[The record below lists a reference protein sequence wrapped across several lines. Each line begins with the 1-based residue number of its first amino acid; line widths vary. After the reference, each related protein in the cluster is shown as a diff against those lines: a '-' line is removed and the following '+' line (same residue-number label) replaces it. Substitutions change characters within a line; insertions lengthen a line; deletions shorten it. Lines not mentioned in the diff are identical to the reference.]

1 MRTFT
6 DTAGRT
12 WTLQLNLGTAKRV
25 RDVLNVD
32 LLQPE
37 QGDPPLLTRLGT
49 DELLLGEVICCLLA
63 DQFEARKVTDA
74 DIRAGFDGATLLA
87 AQKAFYEEIEDFF
100 RQRGRLDR
108 ARAVATQSRMIDAAV
123 KAVDAK
129 LASVDIDQA
138 IAKAMTDASEAKTAG
153 RPSGNSPE
161 ASESIPAD

>member
-12 WTLQLNLGTAKRV
+12 WTIQLNLGTAKRV
-25 RDVLNVD
+25 RDTLNVD

-37 QGDPPLLTRLGT
+37 QGDPPLLTRIGT

-74 DIRAGFDGATLLA
+74 DIRNSFDGATLLA

-108 ARAVATQSRMIDAAV
+108 ARMVATQKQVIEAAI
-123 KAVDAK
+123 KAVDQK
-129 LASVDIDQA
+129 LSAVDVEKAVQD
-138 IAKAMTDASEAKTAG
+138 AMTAGPVGKT
-153 RPSGNSPE
+153 SGGLPVQSG
-161 ASESIPAD
+161 SIQTP